1 MDRNGRMMAETA
13 GGITVTDMGIRVEI
27 RVEFACGF

>member
-1 MDRNGRMMAETA
+1 MGRNGRMMAETA
-13 GGITVTDMGIRVEI
+13 GGITVTDMEI